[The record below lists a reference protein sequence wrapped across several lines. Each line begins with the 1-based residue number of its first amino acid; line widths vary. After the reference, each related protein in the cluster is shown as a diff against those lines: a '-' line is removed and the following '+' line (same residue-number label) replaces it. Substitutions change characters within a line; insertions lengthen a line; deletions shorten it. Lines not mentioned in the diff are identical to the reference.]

1 MYSILSIILQYCLL
15 NKFIQSI
22 FTYCHVNKTLANQY
36 MAHFSGKERK
46 EDARKENVNSC
57 FTEQ

>member
-1 MYSILSIILQYCLL
+1 MLLQYCLL

-46 EDARKENVNSC
+46 EGARKENVNSC